1 MDPITSGHAA
11 ALWAG
16 LHLFLL
22 LALSM
27 LVVRLR
33 QKHKVALGD
42 EGIPEL
48 ARAIRAFG
56 NAAEYVPAGIAAL
69 AVLAVTGAAPLA
81 IHVVGLLL
89 FAGRVL
95 HAIGSPTAAAPRSR
109 ARWAW
114 SPPGWPTSSRAWP
127 CCCRRSGSACPSGG
141 RSSIR
146 PHGR

>member
-1 MDPITSGHAA
+1 MDVIAAGHAA

-22 LALSM
+22 LTLSL

-56 NAAEYVPAGIAAL
+56 NATEYVPTGIAAI
-69 AVLAVTGAAPLA
+69 AVLAVAGAAPLA
-81 IHVVGLLL
+81 IHVVGFVL
-89 FAGRVL
+89 FAGRIVHAVGL
-95 HAIGSPTAAAPRSR
+95 SNSGGASIPRAVGMVATWLAYIFAGVALLLSAIG
-109 ARWAW
+109 
-114 SPPGWPTSSRAWP
+114 
-127 CCCRRSGSACPSGG
+127 
-141 RSSIR
+141 
-146 PHGR
+146 

>member
-1 MDPITSGHAA
+1 MDTIVSGHAA

-22 LALSM
+22 LILSA

-56 NAAEYVPAGIAAL
+56 NASEYIPTGIAAL
-69 AVLAVTGAAPLA
+69 AVLAVAGAAPLA
-81 IHVVGLLL
+81 IHVVGFVL
-89 FAGRVL
+89 FAGRVAHAVGL
-95 HAIGSPTAAAPRSR
+95 SNSGGASIPRAVGMVATWLAYVFAGVALLLSAIG
-109 ARWAW
+109 
-114 SPPGWPTSSRAWP
+114 
-127 CCCRRSGSACPSGG
+127 
-141 RSSIR
+141 
-146 PHGR
+146 

>member
-1 MDPITSGHAA
+1 MDTIVSGHAA

-22 LALSM
+22 LILSL

-56 NAAEYVPAGIAAL
+56 NATEYVPTGIAAL
-69 AVLAVTGAAPLA
+69 AVLAVAGASPLT
-81 IHVVGLLL
+81 IHVVGFVL
-89 FAGRVL
+89 FAGRAIHAVGL
-95 HAIGSPTAAAPRSR
+95 STNGGASIGRSVGMVATWLAYIFAGVALLLSAIG
-109 ARWAW
+109 
-114 SPPGWPTSSRAWP
+114 
-127 CCCRRSGSACPSGG
+127 
-141 RSSIR
+141 
-146 PHGR
+146 